1 MYSSFLGFPVL
12 LCTPYYEKPDGILV
26 YYKAEVDP
34 AYIGGEKAL
43 NRFLKDNLKFPA
55 DAEDEGLEGT
65 VYVDFVVSKTGE
77 VSDATATNYTYEK
90 TDNQFIVEALRVVNL
105 MPDWVPGSQNGEEVN
120 VKFSLPI
127 TFISR

>member
-1 MYSSFLGFPVL
+1 MELDKL
-12 LCTPYYEKPDGILV
+12 LASTPYYEKPDGILV

-77 VSDATATNYTYEK
+77 VSDATATNYTYSE
-90 TDNQFIVEALRVVNL
+90 TDNQFIMEALRVVNL
-105 MPDWVPGSQNGEEVN
+105 MPDWAPGSQNGDEVN

-127 TFISR
+127 TFVMR